1 MILSHLELSYF
12 TGLTKEKSAT
22 QDILETIH
30 FTVED
35 SAVSK
40 RRIKERQKNQKDRIE
55 MAAGQ
60 RLMLFVYA
68 EVSEELGKLQVHY
81 DALHRGVFNP
91 NTRLYEF

>member
-1 MILSHLELSYF
+1 M
-12 TGLTKEKSAT
+12 TKEKSST
-22 QDILETIH
+22 QDLLETIH

-40 RRIKERQKNQKDRIE
+40 RRMKEKQKMQNDRLN

-91 NTRLYEF
+91 NARLYKY

>member
-1 MILSHLELSYF
+1 
-12 TGLTKEKSAT
+12 
-22 QDILETIH
+22 
-30 FTVED
+30 
-35 SAVSK
+35 
-40 RRIKERQKNQKDRIE
+40 